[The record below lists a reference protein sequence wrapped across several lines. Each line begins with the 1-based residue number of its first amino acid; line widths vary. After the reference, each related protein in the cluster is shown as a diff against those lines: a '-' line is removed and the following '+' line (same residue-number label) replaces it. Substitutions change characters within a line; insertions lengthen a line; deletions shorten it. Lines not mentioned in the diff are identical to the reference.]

1 MNLNLSALAVRER
14 SITLFMIIA
23 MTFAGAFA
31 FMKLGRAEDPSFSIK
46 VMTVV
51 SAWPGATAQEM
62 QDQVAE
68 PLEKRMQELKW
79 YDRSETFT
87 RPGLAFTTLTLKDQI
102 PAKELQEQF
111 YQTRKKMADEAP
123 NLPRGVLGPFVND
136 EYGDVT
142 FALYALKAKGEPQ
155 RLLVRQA
162 ETLRQ
167 RLLHV
172 PGVKKVQII
181 GEQPQKIF
189 VEFSQARLAT
199 LGVSP
204 RDLFAALNDRNLVTP
219 AGAIETKGPQVQIRM
234 SGWPRRTVW
243 PASTRRSTT
252 LPPTRKPRSLWTRA
266 VTMPVNRRSPLA
278 AGLAVATR
286 TRGGAVRGSS
296 ASALPPQAARGAR
309 PPKSR
314 ATARVRDDMA

>member
-1 MNLNLSALAVRER
+1 MNFNLSALAVRER
-14 SITLFMIIA
+14 SITLFLIIA

-46 VMTVV
+46 ILTIVT
-51 SAWPGATAQEM
+51 AWPGATAQEM

-136 EYGDVT
+136 EYGDVS

-172 PGVKKVQII
+172 PGVKKVQIV
-181 GEQPQKIF
+181 GEQPQKIDLGHRWPAPIRQYRRGGGRSPRAPAAAPDPG
-189 VEFSQARLAT
+189 VVRDLATLHARLA
-199 LGVSP
+199 
-204 RDLFAALNDRNLVTP
+204 
-219 AGAIETKGPQVQIRM
+219 
-234 SGWPRRTVW
+234 
-243 PASTRRSTT
+243 
-252 LPPTRKPRSLWTRA
+252 
-266 VTMPVNRRSPLA
+266 
-278 AGLAVATR
+278 
-286 TRGGAVRGSS
+286 
-296 ASALPPQAARGAR
+296 
-309 PPKSR
+309 
-314 ATARVRDDMA
+314 